1 MPITEYLLR
10 LVLAIAIGGLIGAER
25 EYVSKAAGLRT
36 LMLIS
41 LGSCM
46 YTIFS
51 IMIGAGTESDRI
63 ASNIVTGIG
72 FLGAGVIFK
81 EDNRVKGLT
90 TAASVWATA
99 AMGMGIGAGYYWISI
114 AGAGLSF
121 IALSYMT
128 RLEEWIERTNQVR
141 EYRIV
146 CHYKNET
153 LHRYEEIMHT
163 CKLHYKRNKQNLID
177 GRISGSWSV
186 RGSEKKHEEFIRL
199 ILADESIKEFDF

>member
-1 MPITEYLLR
+1 MNTTEWILR
-10 LVLAIAIGGLIGAER
+10 LALAIIVGGFIGAER

-41 LGSCM
+41 LGSAM
-46 YTIFS
+46 FTIFS
-51 IMIGAGTESDRI
+51 IIIGVGLSPDRI

-90 TAASVWATA
+90 TAASVWSTA
-99 AMGMGIGAGYYWISI
+99 AIGMGIGAGYYWISI
-114 AGAGLSF
+114 AGAVLAF
-121 IALSYMT
+121 IALSFMT
-128 RLEEWIERTNQVR
+128 TVEDWIEKTNQVR

-153 LHRYEEIMHT
+153 LHRFEEKMRE
-163 CKLHYKRNKQNLID
+163 CRLYFKRNKQSLTNENII
-177 GRISGSWSV
+177 GMWSV
-186 RGSEKKHEEFIRL
+186 KGSEKRHEQFIQM
-199 ILADESIKEFDF
+199 ILKDDTVKEFDF